1 MKQTDKNPL
10 FGFLSDYCSHLSLE
24 RNLSNNS
31 ISAYRGDITHF
42 INFMT
47 EQSIDDFS
55 LVSVKHLL
63 QFFKLLSQ
71 LGLNERSA
79 ARYFSAL
86 KGFFL
91 FLIESEYIEANPIDK
106 LSAPKI
112 SRKLPEVLSINE
124 VNALLDQPDVG
135 DALGLRDKAILEL
148 FYACGLRISELINL
162 RLTGLFLDES
172 MVRVLGKGNKERIVP
187 MGSSAISWLQEYLR
201 NSRILLAKG
210 VKSENIVFLN
220 VRGQKFSRMG
230 VWKIVHMYAEAAKI
244 TKHIHPHTFRH
255 TFATHLLE
263 GGADLRAVQE
273 MLGHTDISTTQIYTH
288 IDRDFIKQEHR
299 EHHPR
304 G

>member
-1 MKQTDKNPL
+1 
-10 FGFLSDYCSHLSLE
+10 
-24 RNLSNNS
+24 
-31 ISAYRGDITHF
+31 
-42 INFMT
+42 MT
-47 EQSIDDFS
+47 EHSIDDFS
-55 LVSVKHLL
+55 RISIKHLL
-63 QFFKLLSQ
+63 EFFKLLSQ

-112 SRKLPEVLSINE
+112 SRKLPEVLTINE
-124 VNALLDQPDVG
+124 INALLDQPDIG
-135 DALGLRDKAILEL
+135 DTLGLRDKAILEL

-162 RLTGLFLDES
+162 RLTGLFLEES

-187 MGSSAISWLQEYLR
+187 MGSSAISWMKEYLSK
-201 NSRILLAKG
+201 SRILLAKG
-210 VKSENIVFLN
+210 AKSENIVFLN

-230 VWKIVHMYAEAAKI
+230 VWKMVHAYAEAAKI
-244 TKHIHPHTFRH
+244 TKHMHPHTFRH

-273 MLGHTDISTTQIYTH
+273 MLGHSDISTTQIYTH